1 MARTKKGR
9 AVNGWLVIDKPAGIG
24 STTVVNKVKW
34 AFGAQKA
41 GHAGTLDPAATGV
54 LAVALGEATK
64 TVPYITDALKC
75 YRFRVTLGAATTTDD
90 AEGEVVETRDSR
102 PTDAQILGAL
112 PAFRGDIE
120 QVPPQFSAVKVDG
133 ERAYDLARE
142 GEAMD
147 LAARPLWVESLEMIG
162 RPDAD
167 HVDLEMVCG
176 KGGYVRSIARD
187 LGRALGCLGHVQW
200 LRREWSGPFNAS
212 EGVSLE
218 EIDRLAK
225 SPEIDAL
232 LLPLQLGLADLPE
245 LPCTP
250 EGAVRLKNGNPGMV
264 LTASVQ
270 YGDEAWASY
279 RGRPVAVGIYKAGE
293 LHPSRVFNLD
303 D

>member
-1 MARTKKGR
+1 MARGKKGR
-9 AVNGWLVIDKPAGIG
+9 PVNGWLVVDKPAGVG

-64 TVPYITDALKC
+64 TVPYVTDAVKC

-90 AEGEVVETRDSR
+90 AEGTVIETRETR
-102 PTDAQILGAL
+102 PTDAEIAAALG
-112 PAFRGDIE
+112 AFRGEIE

-142 GEAMD
+142 GEVMD
-147 LAARPLWVESLEMIG
+147 LAARPLWVEQLEVIN

-187 LGRALGCLGHVQW
+187 LGRALGCLGHVAW
-200 LRREWSGPFNAS
+200 LRREWSGPFNAG

-232 LLPLQLGLADLPE
+232 LLPLELGLADLPE

-264 LTASVQ
+264 LTSTAQ

-279 RGRPVAVGIYKAGE
+279 MGRPVAVGIYKAGE

-303 D
+303 

>member
-9 AVNGWLVIDKPAGIG
+9 AVNGWLVVDKPAGVG

-90 AEGEVVETRDSR
+90 AEGTVIETRDGR
-102 PTDAQILGAL
+102 PTDDQIEAAL
-112 PAFRGDIE
+112 QAFRGDIL

-133 ERAYDLARE
+133 ERAYDLARD

-147 LAARPLWVESLEMIG
+147 LAARPLWVERLDILA

-187 LGRALGCLGHVQW
+187 LGHALGCLGHVAW
-200 LRREWSGPFNAS
+200 LRREWSGPFEAAK
-212 EGVSLE
+212 GVSLD

-232 LLPLQLGLADLPE
+232 LLPLELGLADLPE
-245 LPCTP
+245 LPCTA

-264 LTASVQ
+264 LASSVQ

-279 RGRPVAVGIYKAGE
+279 QGRPVAVGIYKAGE

-303 D
+303 